1 MLNCD
6 ISGGQIVDNP
16 SDLSQVYN
24 IVEIFHSV
32 QGEGFHAG
40 IPHIFVRFGSCN
52 LRCSWCDTDF
62 DTYSNMT
69 AIDILGEIL
78 KFDCKRIIFTGGEPM
93 LQDLWPLHRLL
104 KRRGYTLSIESN
116 GTINIPEGLLEWI
129 CISPKDQ
136 MYPNVAIRQRI
147 GDEMKVVYCG
157 QDLSMYDSLKNGFE
171 NTTFAWSGSI
181 DISKEHYYFIRHDKF
196 LIEYDN
202 TQNNANHI
210 HSVLRDFNGDY
221 GEDILSKHYN
231 SNH

>member
-1 MLNCD
+1 MEQCSL
-6 ISGGQIVDNP
+6 SGDEVMDDP
-16 SDLSQVYN
+16 SDLAKEYP

-78 KFDCKRIIFTGGEPM
+78 KFNCKRIIFTGGEPM
-93 LQDLWPLHRLL
+93 LQDLWPLNRLL
-104 KRRGYTLSIESN
+104 KRRGYALSIESN
-116 GTINIPEGLLEWI
+116 GTIDIPDGLLDWI

-157 QDLSMYDSLKNGFE
+157 QDLSMYDSLKDGFE
-171 NTTFAWSGSI
+171 NLFLQPCYIDTDTIEENGTTFQITEEIVKKNPEWRLSLQTHKWMG
-181 DISKEHYYFIRHDKF
+181 
-196 LIEYDN
+196 
-202 TQNNANHI
+202 
-210 HSVLRDFNGDY
+210 
-221 GEDILSKHYN
+221 IL
-231 SNH
+231 